1 MFGFEQ
7 PDADADELRFRSLW
21 KLFYDTVSID
31 ERTNSKCRMT
41 HMQKRYWKHMTEM
54 QECVVPKIGEEDRQS
69 ALAKYTNLVLE
80 DYSDDYFV
88 T

>member
-1 MFGFEQ
+1 
-7 PDADADELRFRSLW
+7 
-21 KLFYDTVSID
+21 
-31 ERTNSKCRMT
+31 
-41 HMQKRYWKHMTEM
+41 MTEM
-54 QECVVPKIGEEDRQS
+54 QECVVPKIGEEDRQR